1 MAYKNMLVAPADGI
15 NPKNAYESE
24 VALAAVSDSA
34 WMLIPK
40 DISDVSYVLSVAGGG
55 KGKVQ
60 VTTDSVNTVKT
71 GSPVAIDWPAG
82 EVSVNTSD
90 SSVPVTAVRLSQT
103 FAGTTKLTIRA
114 Q

>member
-1 MAYKNMLVAPADGI
+1 MAYKEMLVAPAQGI
-15 NPKNAYESE
+15 GGNCYEYE
-24 VALAAVSDSA
+24 VSLAAVANSD
-34 WMLIPK
+34 WILIPK
-40 DISDVSYVLSVAGGG
+40 DIKNIAYVLSVSGGG

-60 VTTDSVNTVKT
+60 ITTDSVYTVKT

-82 EVSVNTSD
+82 EVSANTSD
-90 SSVPVTAVRLSQT
+90 SSVPVTAVRLAQT